1 MTAFPLVDPI
11 PLPAPVW
18 LFKLLHTVTLA
29 LHFSAVYFLVGG
41 LACATWWALRGKR
54 TNDATLI
61 NASGIVAHRLPVVM
75 GFVINLGIPPLLF
88 TQVLYGRALYTSSV
102 LIGAWWI
109 GVIFMVIAS
118 YYLLYRMARKHEAGQ
133 PAGWTGLVASVL
145 VLLVGHTYSQNMTLM
160 LRPTAWPDLYAQDAL
175 GTTFPADDPT
185 TLLRF
190 AFMMAGGLGMG
201 AIGLAWLGAHE
212 SVHAGAAA
220 MLRRASSRC
229 LALFTVV
236 QIFLGIAAFH
246 AQPVAVQSA
255 LWESASYRGAA
266 YGWLAL
272 SGVLILLGVVAMTRA
287 AQRTLVWPGLM
298 ALIML
303 LNVLCVVVFRDGIR
317 DVTLRLAGYEVWDRA
332 VVANWS
338 TIGVFLVLFVA
349 AGGML
354 AWLGY
359 VVYGAKGER
368 ERYA

>member
-1 MTAFPLVDPI
+1 MDAFPLVDPI

-54 TNDATLI
+54 TNDSNLI
-61 NASGIVAHRLPVVM
+61 NASGIIAHRLPVVM

-118 YYLLYRMARKHEAGQ
+118 YYLLYRMARMHESGQ
-133 PAGWTGLVASVL
+133 PAGWTGLAAMVL
-145 VLLVGHTYSQNMTLM
+145 VLMVGHTYSENMTLM
-160 LRPTAWPDLYAQDAL
+160 LRPAAWAGMYAQDPL
-175 GTTFPADDPT
+175 GATLPTGDPT
-185 TLLRF
+185 TPLRF

-201 AIGLAWLGAHE
+201 SVALAWLGAH
-212 SVHAGAAA
+212 STVHEGAAA
-220 MLRRASSRC
+220 LLRRASGRC
-229 LALFTVV
+229 LALFTGV
-236 QIFLGIAAFH
+236 QLFLGVASYH
-246 AQPVAVQSA
+246 AQPAAVQTA
-255 LWESASYRGAA
+255 LWENPLYRGAA
-266 YGWLAL
+266 LGWFAL
-272 SGVLILLGVVAMTRA
+272 SAVLIVVGVA
-287 AQRTLVWPGLM
+287 ALARSARRTLLVPGVM
-298 ALIML
+298 ALVML
-303 LNVLCVVVFRDGIR
+303 LNVLCIVVVRDGIR
-317 DVTLRLAGYEVWDRA
+317 DVTLRLAGYEVWDRT